1 MTDIADTAI
10 NGVPNYDMY
19 VMSMF
24 EAMEF
29 RGKPLSTWEQ
39 ELNFN
44 ELGDRIDHNELKAY
58 NLDFINKSRIILNN
72 LSFAKSSLKACE
84 MHYTIELANAKN
96 DVIEEWTST
105 HPGSRLPSVDAINNK
120 ASSKCIE
127 SFVAKEI
134 AEMFLLFWQSQYEKV
149 KIIDSRL
156 QGLGYLQGLEA
167 RNTHI

>member
-58 NLDFINKSRIILNN
+58 NLDFVNIIERYLSKKLDYIIANN
-72 LSFAKSSLKACE
+72 YLPKLSSEQQEKLSKD
-84 MHYTIELANAKN
+84 I
-96 DVIEEWTST
+96 
-105 HPGSRLPSVDAINNK
+105 SVK
-120 ASSKCIE
+120 
-127 SFVAKEI
+127 
-134 AEMFLLFWQSQYEKV
+134 
-149 KIIDSRL
+149 
-156 QGLGYLQGLEA
+156 
-167 RNTHI
+167 

>member
-58 NLDFINKSRIILNN
+58 NLDFVNKSRIILN
-72 LSFAKSSLKACE
+72 KE
-84 MHYTIELANAKN
+84 
-96 DVIEEWTST
+96 V
-105 HPGSRLPSVDAINNK
+105 
-120 ASSKCIE
+120 KC
-127 SFVAKEI
+127 SYLT
-134 AEMFLLFWQSQYEKV
+134 LLQTK
-149 KIIDSRL
+149 
-156 QGLGYLQGLEA
+156 GLTA
-167 RNTHI
+167 TRIRW